1 MSRSLMLLILGALVA
16 VSPFSGLPLSILAWI
31 LPLLGLATLAIGL
44 SYRTRAPRASSV
56 HEAPVEA
63 SA

>member
-16 VSPFSGLPLSILAWI
+16 VAPFSGLPLSILAWI
-31 LPLLGLATLAIGL
+31 LPPLGLATLAIGL
-44 SYRTRAPRASSV
+44 SYRTRAPRASSA